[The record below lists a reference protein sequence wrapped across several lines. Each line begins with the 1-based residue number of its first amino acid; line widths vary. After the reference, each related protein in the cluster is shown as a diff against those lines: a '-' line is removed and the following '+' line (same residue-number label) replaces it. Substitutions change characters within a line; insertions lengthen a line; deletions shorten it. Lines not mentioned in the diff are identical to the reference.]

1 MSASKSRDLRDPLK
15 KVRGY
20 GSAKN
25 GTQHFILQRISAVI
39 LALLTPWLLWLLITL
54 IPADHATVKAAL
66 AHPCNAVLLLSFL
79 LALFWHSRLGVQ
91 VVIEDYVHH
100 HGLGVIAQILVL
112 FGCALGALVSFVAIG
127 RIVFGG

>member
-1 MSASKSRDLRDPLK
+1 MSATTKNLRDPLK
-15 KVRGY
+15 RARGL
-20 GSAKN
+20 GSAKH

-39 LALLTPWLLWLLITL
+39 IAILTPWLLWLLVSL
-54 IPADHATVKAAL
+54 IPADYTTVRATL

-100 HGLGVIAQILVL
+100 HGFGVIAQILVL

-127 RIVFGG
+127 RIVFAG

>member
-1 MSASKSRDLRDPLK
+1 MSAAAKNLRDPLK
-15 KVRGY
+15 RARGH

-54 IPADHATVKAAL
+54 IPADYATVRATL

-127 RIVFGG
+127 RIVFAG

>member
-1 MSASKSRDLRDPLK
+1 MIPGAGRPRLRSL
-15 KVRGY
+15 R
-20 GSAKN
+20 A
-25 GTQHFILQRISAVI
+25 R
-39 LALLTPWLLWLLITL
+39 
-54 IPADHATVKAAL
+54 
-66 AHPCNAVLLLSFL
+66 LLLSFL

-127 RIVFGG
+127 RIVFAG

>member
-1 MSASKSRDLRDPLK
+1 MSATTKNLRDPLK
-15 KVRGY
+15 RARGL
-20 GSAKN
+20 GSAKH

-39 LALLTPWLLWLLITL
+39 IAILTPWLLWLLVSL
-54 IPADHATVKAAL
+54 IPADYATVRATL

-100 HGLGVIAQILVL
+100 HGFGVIAQILVL

-127 RIVFGG
+127 RIVFAG